1 MLRHNRVMSRKT
13 DSVLF
18 TLNIKDSFYFL
29 KIKKQL
35 KAKLKFYYFTDRDK
49 GGALGL
55 MLLNLRLITL
65 PEKATGSSEKCP
77 IIKGM
82 L

>member
-1 MLRHNRVMSRKT
+1 MVMSRKT

-35 KAKLKFYYFTDRDK
+35 KAKLKFYYFTARDK

-55 MLLNLRLITL
+55 MLSGLTLITL
-65 PEKATGSSEKCP
+65 PEKGTDSSEKYP
-77 IIKGM
+77 TIKGM
-82 L
+82 H